1 MGQSE
6 RNAMGLLQG
15 KAALVTGAGRGIGRA
30 VAMAFASEGARVI
43 LAARSLEEIEQVA
56 TEIRSAGGWAV
67 AILADMSRQEDV
79 DTLFSQAVTQAGQ
92 VDVLVNNAAIIGP
105 TGMVWEVDPE
115 AWQETFNVNVT
126 SIARCCRAALP
137 SMIRQRYGKIINV
150 ASDAGWR
157 DSWAAEFPEQ
167 AAYGTSKAAVIR
179 CSQLLAHQLKRH
191 GVNVNCLGVSAHTRM
206 GHDANVDLARARRQA
221 PPAPYEEIPFERQVR
236 PEENAGAF
244 VFLASPLSD
253 HVTGAYFEA
262 NELPD
267 VLRAGR

>member
-1 MGQSE
+1 
-6 RNAMGLLQG
+6 MGLLKG
-15 KAALVTGAGRGIGRA
+15 KAALVTGAGRGICQA
-30 VAMAFASEGARVI
+30 VAEAFAAEGARVI
-43 LAARSLEEIEQVA
+43 LAARSQDEIERVA
-56 TEIRSAGGWAV
+56 TRIKSAGGQAV
-67 AILADMSRQEDV
+67 GIGCDVSRQDEIDA
-79 DTLFSQAVTQAGQ
+79 LFSQAATQWGP
-92 VDVLVNNAAIIGP
+92 VDILVNNAAIIGP
-105 TGMVWEVDPE
+105 TGMVWEIDPE

-126 SIARCCRAALP
+126 SIVRCCRAALP
-137 SMIRQRYGKIINV
+137 HMIANRYGKIINV

-206 GHDANVDLARARRQA
+206 GHEANVDLARARGQA
-221 PPAPYEEIPFERQVR
+221 PPAPYEDIPFERQVR

-244 VFLASPLSD
+244 LFLASPLSD

-262 NELPD
+262 NELPG
-267 VLRAGR
+267 VLRASR